1 LEATGWV
8 GPARAGLL
16 MPVRILIA
24 DDHSLSAAGLAAAL
38 EVAAGIEVVGVARNG
53 IEAIAKVKALKPDCA
68 VLDLTMPGA
77 NGLEVFI
84 EARRWAPETR
94 FVVVTGN
101 HLPAV
106 FRELVEAGIDGV
118 LMKNESPE
126 ELIEGVLAVSRG
138 EKRFSPTVRE
148 ALDAAVERAK
158 LTARELEIL
167 HGIAR
172 GLSNNQM
179 AERFAISAKTI
190 DSHRTSL
197 MRKLAVHSTAALLVR
212 AMRLGL
218 IDV

>member
-1 LEATGWV
+1 MA
-8 GPARAGLL
+8 
-16 MPVRILIA
+16 
-24 DDHSLSAAGLAAAL
+24 SALAA
-38 EVAAGIEVVGVARNG
+38 EAGVEVVGIASNG
-53 IEAIAKVKALKPDCA
+53 IEAIAMTKALRPDCA

-77 NGLEVFI
+77 NGLEVFL
-84 EARRWAPETR
+84 EARRWAPHTR
-94 FVVVTGN
+94 FAIVTGN

-106 FRELVEAGIDGV
+106 FGELVEAGAHGV
-118 LMKNESPE
+118 FMKNEAPAALVAG
-126 ELIEGVLAVSRG
+126 LIAVAHG
-138 EKRFSPTVRE
+138 ETCLSAAVRA
-148 ALDAAVERAK
+148 ALDAAAEREK

-167 HGIAR
+167 HGVAR

-197 MRKLAVHSTAALLVR
+197 MRKLGVHSTAALLVK

>member
-1 LEATGWV
+1 ME
-8 GPARAGLL
+8 
-16 MPVRILIA
+16 I
-24 DDHSLSAAGLAAAL
+24 
-38 EVAAGIEVVGVARNG
+38 VAVASNG
-53 IEAIAKVKALKPDCA
+53 IEAIALAKTHQPDCA

-77 NGLEVFI
+77 NGLEVFL
-84 EARRWAPETR
+84 EARRWTPETK
-94 FVVVTGN
+94 FAIVTGN

-106 FRELVEAGIDGV
+106 FHELIEAGADGV
-118 LMKNESPE
+118 FMKNEDPAALVDS
-126 ELIEGVLAVSRG
+126 ILAVARG
-138 EKRFSPTVRE
+138 ERRVSKAVQD
-148 ALDAAVERAK
+148 ALDAAAEREK

-167 HGIAR
+167 HGVAR

-197 MRKLAVHSTAALLVR
+197 MRKLGVHSTASLLVR